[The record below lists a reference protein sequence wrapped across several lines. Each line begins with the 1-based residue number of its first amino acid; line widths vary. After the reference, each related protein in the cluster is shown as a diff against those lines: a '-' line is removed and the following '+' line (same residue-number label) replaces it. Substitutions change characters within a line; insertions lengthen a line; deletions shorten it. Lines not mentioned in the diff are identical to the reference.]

1 MENGHFSRLYLIRLR
16 MTYLVTLTGE
26 QTIALRAPAVFLL
39 LWACFWN
46 AFIYNLGAA
55 NQGPE
60 RWVKAIEAF
69 EREDAEDKS
78 LTGGVMFLGSSSIR
92 MWRSL
97 AEDFPRQ
104 KVCNRGFGGSTIPDS
119 LHFFDRIVLP
129 RRPNTIV
136 LYAGDNDVAAGHG
149 PDQVYGNYLA
159 FVDRVKKSLPK
170 TKLVFIA
177 IKPSLKRWD
186 LAPVMEQAN
195 RKVRR
200 HAFWHRGVVYADIWT
215 PMLGSNRKPRK
226 ELFIED
232 GLHLSPAGYEIW
244 KDVLAPLLD

>member
-1 MENGHFSRLYLIRLR
+1 MENQHYSRLQLVRLLMSR
-16 MTYLVTLTGE
+16 IVAWAGD
-26 QTIALRAPAVFLL
+26 QTTALRAPAVYIL

-46 AFIYNLGAA
+46 TFIFKLGGAT
-55 NQGPE
+55 QGPE
-60 RWVKAIEAF
+60 RWVKTIEAF
-69 EREDAEDKS
+69 EQEDAEAAS

-104 KVCNRGFGGSTIPDS
+104 EVWNRGFGGSTIPDS

-129 RRPNTIV
+129 RRPTTIV

-149 PDQVYGNYLA
+149 ADQVYRNYLA

-177 IKPSLKRWD
+177 IKPSLKRWE

-195 RKVRR
+195 RKVQR
-200 HAFWHRGVVYADIWT
+200 HAFWHRGVVYADIWN
-215 PMLGSNRKPRK
+215 PMLGSDGKPRK
-226 ELFIED
+226 KLFIED

-244 KDVLAPLLD
+244 RDVLAPLLE

>member
-1 MENGHFSRLYLIRLR
+1 MKNCHFFRLLLVRLPIPHIFAWA
-16 MTYLVTLTGE
+16 GW
-26 QTIALRAPAVFLL
+26 QTTVLRASAVYLL
-39 LWACFWN
+39 FWACCWN
-46 AFIYNLGAA
+46 ACIFNLGAA
-55 NQGPE
+55 TQGPE
-60 RWVKAIEAF
+60 RWMKAIEAF
-69 EREDAEDKS
+69 EREDAEAKS

-104 KVCNRGFGGSTIPDS
+104 EVCNRGFGGSTIPDS

-129 RRPNTIV
+129 RRPTTIV

-149 PDQVYGNYLA
+149 ADQVYRNYLA

-177 IKPSLKRWD
+177 IKPSLKRWE

-195 RKVRR
+195 RKVQR
-200 HAFWHRGVVYADIWT
+200 HAFWHRGVLYADIWN
-215 PMLGSNRKPRK
+215 PMLGSDGKPRK

-244 KDVLAPLLD
+244 RDVLAPLLE

>member
-1 MENGHFSRLYLIRLR
+1 M
-16 MTYLVTLTGE
+16 
-26 QTIALRAPAVFLL
+26 
-39 LWACFWN
+39 
-46 AFIYNLGAA
+46 
-55 NQGPE
+55 
-60 RWVKAIEAF
+60 
-69 EREDAEDKS
+69 
-78 LTGGVMFLGSSSIR
+78 
-92 MWRSL
+92 
-97 AEDFPRQ
+97 
-104 KVCNRGFGGSTIPDS
+104 
-119 LHFFDRIVLP
+119 VLP

-149 PDQVYGNYLA
+149 ADQVYGNYLA

-177 IKPSLKRWD
+177 IKPSLKRWE

-215 PMLGSNRKPRK
+215 PMLGSNGKPRK

-232 GLHLSPAGYEIW
+232 GLHLSPAGYDIW

>member
-1 MENGHFSRLYLIRLR
+1 MENGQFCRLYLIRLK
-16 MTYLVTLTGE
+16 MPHLVTWAGG

-69 EREDAEDKS
+69 EREDTEDKAP
-78 LTGGVMFLGSSSIR
+78 TGGVMFLGSSSIR

-104 KVCNRGFGGSTIPDS
+104 EVCNRGFGGSTIPDS
-119 LHFFDRIVLP
+119 LHFFDRMVLP
-129 RRPNTIV
+129 RRPDTIV

-149 PDQVYGNYLA
+149 ADQVYRNYLA
-159 FVDRVKKSLPK
+159 FADRVKESLPK

-177 IKPSLKRWD
+177 IKPSLKRWE
-186 LAPVMEQAN
+186 LAPIMEQAN
-195 RKVRR
+195 RKVQR
-200 HAFWHRGVVYADIWT
+200 HAFWHRGVLYADIWN
-215 PMLGSNRKPRK
+215 PMLGSNGKPRK

-244 KDVLAPLLD
+244 KDVIAPLLD

>member
-1 MENGHFSRLYLIRLR
+1 MENGHFCRLFLIRIQIPHLA
-16 MTYLVTLTGE
+16 TWAGV
-26 QTIALRAPAVFLL
+26 QTIALQSPAVFLL
-39 LWACFWN
+39 FCLCFWN
-46 AFIYNLGAA
+46 AFIYNLDAA

-60 RWVKAIEAF
+60 RWVTAIEAF
-69 EREDAEDKS
+69 EREDAEAKS

-104 KVCNRGFGGSTIPDS
+104 EVCNRGFGGSTIPDS
-119 LHFFDRIVLP
+119 LHFFDRMVLP
-129 RRPNTIV
+129 RRPDTIV
-136 LYAGDNDVAAGHG
+136 LYAGDNDVAAGHDA
-149 PDQVYGNYLA
+149 DQVYGNYLV

-177 IKPSLKRWD
+177 IKPSLKRWQ

-195 RKVRR
+195 RKVRH

-215 PMLGSNRKPRK
+215 PMLGSNGKPRK

-244 KDVLAPLLD
+244 KEVLAPLLD

>member
-1 MENGHFSRLYLIRLR
+1 MENGHFSRLYLICLQMRH
-16 MTYLVTLTGE
+16 LVTWAGE
-26 QTIALRAPAVFLL
+26 QTIALRAPVVFLL
-39 LWACFWN
+39 LWVCFWN

-69 EREDAEDKS
+69 EREDAEDAS

-104 KVCNRGFGGSTIPDS
+104 AVCNRGFGGSTIPDS
-119 LHFFDRIVLP
+119 LHFFDRMVLP
-129 RRPNTIV
+129 RRPDTIV

-149 PDQVYGNYLA
+149 ADQVYGNYLA

-177 IKPSLKRWD
+177 IKPSLKRWE
-186 LAPVMEQAN
+186 LAPVMKQAN

-200 HAFWHRGVVYADIWT
+200 HAFWHRGVLYADIWT

>member
-1 MENGHFSRLYLIRLR
+1 MENGHFTRLHLIRLR
-16 MTYLVTLTGE
+16 MTHLVTWPGE

-39 LWACFWN
+39 LWSCFWN

-149 PDQVYGNYLA
+149 ADQVYGNYLA

-177 IKPSLKRWD
+177 IKPSLKRWE
-186 LAPVMEQAN
+186 LAPVMKQAN

-200 HAFWHRGVVYADIWT
+200 HAFWHRGVLYADIWT

-232 GLHLSPAGYEIW
+232 GLHLSSAGYEIW